1 MIINFFNPCDQITYL
16 ITYIKLGKIVK
27 CGNQGERIRSDCQ
40 VTLEMTGNNG
50 IDIQLNSKVKSLY
63 GDSIIALA
71 KEILTYFDVTNAHLQ
86 IEDSGALPYVISAR
100 IEAAIKLLIDTDKA
114 FLPENLLSNE
124 SSTATNR
131 EKQRISRLYI
141 PGNSPGLMINAPLHH
156 PDGIILDLED
166 GVAPER
172 KHEARYIV
180 RNALRVL
187 NFHGVERMVRINQV
201 PLGLTDLDFI
211 IPHNVDLILIPK
223 CETSEQIKLVND
235 RIEALNM
242 KHKPNHTVWL
252 MPIIESAKGV
262 LNTYEIACSA
272 QNIVAMAIGLEDFT
286 ADLGIARTK
295 EGSES
300 FLARSMIVLACK
312 AAGIQAID
320 SVFSDIEDLELL
332 YQTALNSK
340 ALGFVG
346 MGCIHPRQIKP
357 IHDAFSPG
365 EEEIEKAKRIVIA
378 FEDAQ
383 SKGVG
388 VVALGTKMID
398 QPIVK
403 KALQTIQLA
412 ISMDKISQNWR
423 ELS

>member
-1 MIINFFNPCDQITYL
+1 
-16 ITYIKLGKIVK
+16 LGKIVK

-40 VTLEMTGNNG
+40 VSLELTDNNG
-50 IDIQLNSKVKSLY
+50 IEIQLNSKVKSLY

-71 KEILTYFDVTNAHLQ
+71 KEILTYFGIVNARLQ

-100 IEAAIKLLIDTDKA
+100 IEAAIKMLIDSEKV
-114 FLPENLLSNE
+114 FLPEYHPENE
-124 SSTATNR
+124 SSPSTNR

-166 GVAPER
+166 AVAPDK
-172 KHEARYIV
+172 KHEARFIV
-180 RNALRVL
+180 RNTLRVL

-201 PLGLTDLDFI
+201 PLGLADLDFI
-211 IPHNVDLILIPK
+211 IPHKVDLILIPK
-223 CETSEQIKLVND
+223 CETPEQIKLVND
-235 RIEALNM
+235 RIETLSLNYNL
-242 KHKPNHTVWL
+242 NHNVWL

-262 LNTYEIACSA
+262 LNAYEIASSA
-272 QNIVAMAIGLEDFT
+272 NNIIAMAIGLEDFT
-286 ADLGIARTK
+286 ADLGIPRTK

-332 YQTALNSK
+332 HQTASNSK

-365 EEEIEKAKRIVIA
+365 EDEIEKAKKIVIA

-383 SKGVG
+383 SKGIG

-398 QPIVK
+398 QPVVK

-412 ISMDKISQNWR
+412 ISMDKLSQNWR
-423 ELS
+423 EQS